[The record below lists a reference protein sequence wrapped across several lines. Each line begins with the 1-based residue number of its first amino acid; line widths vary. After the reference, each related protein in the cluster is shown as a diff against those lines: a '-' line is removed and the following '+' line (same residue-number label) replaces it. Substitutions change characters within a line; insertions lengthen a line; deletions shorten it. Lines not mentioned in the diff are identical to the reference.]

1 MPRLVNTGYY
11 QSRNYYSEN
20 MTPRRCVEHFELELV
35 ETGTGFSFI
44 NGVSYPHL
52 PNRLILAKPGQFRFT
67 VGAFSCWFVRFR
79 CADTEEATL
88 LRALPDTALAEGD
101 LQKNMIEE
109 LGGMR
114 VQSIAS
120 HFSLQAALCALLRE
134 ATAYFQPDQPV
145 RGDSDPHFPAVIAVK
160 EYLDSHFSEKIRL
173 DRLADQVHLSK
184 NFFRSKF
191 YQLMGLSPQEYLAQV
206 RLAHA
211 RRLLRTTAQPLVDI
225 AVSCGYDSQSYF
237 NYVFKRLTGQ
247 TPLAYRR
254 AAHKDGPS

>member
-11 QSRNYYSEN
+11 QSRDYYSDN

-44 NGVSYPHL
+44 DGVSYPHL

-67 VGAFSCWFVRFR
+67 VGAFSCWYVRFQ
-79 CADTEEATL
+79 CADEKEAAL
-88 LRALPDTALAEGD
+88 LRTLPDTALAVGD
-101 LQKNMIEE
+101 LLKSMIVE

-114 VQSIAS
+114 AQSIAA
-120 HFSLQAALCALLRE
+120 FYFLQAALCNLLRE
-134 ATAYFQPDQPV
+134 ATTYFQPDRSGQ
-145 RGDSDPHFPAVIAVK
+145 GDSDPHFPAVIAIK
-160 EYLDSHFSEKIRL
+160 EYLDTHFSEKIRL
-173 DRLADQVHLSK
+173 DILADQVHLSK

-191 YQLMGLSPQEYLAQV
+191 SQLMGLSPQEYLAQV
-206 RLAHA
+206 RLAQA
-211 RRLLRTTAQPLVDI
+211 RCLLSTTARTLVDI
-225 AVSCGYDSQSYF
+225 AVSCGYDSQAYF

-254 AAHKDGPS
+254 AAHKNHK